1 MINMFEFKI
10 IKKKKKRHNSYNLIE
25 FSPLWEKIML
35 FVMY

>member
-10 IKKKKKRHNSYNLIE
+10 IKKERHNSYNFIE
-25 FSPLWEKIML
+25 FNPLWEKIML